1 MVTINSNPTTSFQ
14 LLIPAS
20 SSAAAASS
28 VCKRITSKF
37 NVQKKT
43 NCLINLSSYSKKRAL
58 FQSQSQPKLG
68 VRFRRSA
75 VSCGVTEID
84 QTQFTDI
91 VLKSEIPVLVEFV
104 ADWCGPCR
112 LMTKIIDWASEEYE
126 DRLKVVKINHD
137 SNPQL
142 IEEYKVYG
150 LPGLIIFKNGKE
162 VPESR
167 REGAMSKPKLKD
179 YIDAYLESSAVI

>member
-1 MVTINSNPTTSFQ
+1 MVTIISNSTTSFQ
-14 LLIPAS
+14 LLIPS
-20 SSAAAASS
+20 SSAASS
-28 VCKRITSKF
+28 VCKITSKF

-43 NCLINLSSYSKKRAL
+43 NCLINLSSYSKKRVL

-68 VRFRRSA
+68 IRFRTSV

-84 QTQFTDI
+84 QTQFSEI

-112 LMTKIIDWASEEYE
+112 LMLPAIDWACEEYKN
-126 DRLKVVKINHD
+126 RLKVVKINHD

-150 LPGLIIFKNGKE
+150 LPALIIFKNGKE

-167 REGAMSKPKLKD
+167 REGAMTKLKLKD
-179 YIDAYLESSAVI
+179 YIDAHLESAAVI

>member
-1 MVTINSNPTTSFQ
+1 MVTIISNPTTSFQ
-14 LLIPAS
+14 LLIPS
-20 SSAAAASS
+20 SSAAASP

-43 NCLINLSSYSKKRAL
+43 NCLINLSSYSKKRVL

-68 VRFRRSA
+68 IRFRRSV

-84 QTQFTDI
+84 QTQFSEI

-112 LMTKIIDWASEEYE
+112 LMSTVINSASEEYE
-126 DRLKVVKINHD
+126 DRLKIVKINHD

-142 IEEYKVYG
+142 IGDYKVYG
-150 LPGLIIFKNGKE
+150 LPAFIIFKNGKE

-167 REGAMSKPKLKD
+167 REGAMSKAKLKD
-179 YIDAYLESSAVI
+179 YIDAFLESVAVI